1 MTWVDLAVLG
11 ILGLSAL
18 LAFMRGLVREVLGI
32 GAWVGAVAA
41 AITELPLARS
51 LVRPWMKTPE
61 WVDPISFI
69 VVFLV
74 SLIVLS
80 LIARAIGRLVRG
92 SALGGVDRT
101 LGLVFG
107 LVRGAVLV
115 ILAYIIAGMAVP
127 VDHWPDPVLEARS
140 LEPAFEGARWMVRQ
154 LPDDYRPRLYAPPAG
169 RQTTAEALLHAQPQG
184 TATGRAAGKQPV
196 RD

>member
-11 ILGLSAL
+11 VMAISAL

-41 AITELPLARS
+41 AIEGLPYARTI
-51 LVRPWMKTPE
+51 VRNWMGTPE
-61 WVDPISFI
+61 WVDPISFAA
-69 VVFLV
+69 VFLV

-80 LIARAIGRLVRG
+80 LIARAIGRTVRD
-92 SALGGVDRT
+92 SSLGGVDRT

-107 LVRGAVLV
+107 LARGAALV
-115 ILAYIIAGMAVP
+115 ILAYIIGGMAVS

-140 LEPAFEGARWMVRQ
+140 LEPAFMGARWVVRQ
-154 LPDDYRPRLYAPPAG
+154 LPDDYRPRLYAPPPG
-169 RQTTAEALLHAQPQG
+169 RQATAAALLQAAPQG
-184 TATGRAAGKQPV
+184 RATGKPPV

>member
-11 ILGLSAL
+11 VLAISAL

-32 GAWVGAVAA
+32 GAWIGAVAA
-41 AITELPLARS
+41 AIEGLPLARS
-51 LVRPWMKTPE
+51 FVGNWVGKPE
-61 WVDPISFI
+61 WIDPVSFL

-74 SLIVLS
+74 SLIFLS
-80 LIARAIGRLVRG
+80 LIARVIGRSVRG

-107 LVRGAVLV
+107 LVRGAALV
-115 ILAYIIAGMAVP
+115 ILAYIMGGMVVS
-127 VDHWPDPVLEARS
+127 VDHWPDAVRDARC
-140 LEPAFEGARWMVRQ
+140 LDQAFAGAKWVVRQ
-154 LPDDYRPRLYAPPAG
+154 LPDDYRPRLYAPPIG
-169 RQTTAEALLHAQPQG
+169 RQATAASLLQATPQG
-184 TATGRAAGKQPV
+184 RATGKSPV